1 MVATMAGRRS
11 LTAGLASSLLCIS
24 TTPIGLAAAVPDDAR
39 PGSFGGSGDGWERGC
54 GMRRRT
60 SPQGTPPPMRGM
72 PRSPSKETKTALPQH
87 AVARCKG
94 ENL

>member
-1 MVATMAGRRS
+1 MALEFDEEKHLYTLNGVELPSVTEICRF
-11 LTAGLASSLLCIS
+11 LNYDTAVNAKPWLRD
-24 TTPIGLAAAVPDDAR
+24 AAADVPR
-39 PGSFGGSGDGWERGC
+39 
-54 GMRRRT
+54 
-60 SPQGTPPPMRGM
+60 GTPPPMRGM